1 MSQSLWS
8 IRLRNSHALHHLSRE
23 YLARVCRDQSS
34 VHSCSRT
41 LCHAQQ
47 TSCTWLRSGCQVLGA
62 SGYVAKQVR
71 QSNLTMH
78 CSPVRGLQQQRR
90 VMPFRPG
97 MCQHGVSRMHSKLN
111 PASSRVRCGAA
122 SPSVVLQLE
131 AEVED
136 LCLATVRDALQLPG
150 HLPPVKGLDVV
161 LRGAPHSSLEA
172 GAGWQAVDALQRGGW
187 CWLASRGCQRY
198 ASCDG
203 WKGSSGAEHAVQGQ
217 PSHSQQNTQ
226 AREVAD
232 GVQQPTQTTWHR
244 GHVRLSGCGSGA
256 ACGHAGASAAAS
268 YPMGGAIDGPGAQ
281 PGGQRMAG
289 DLAVEAA
296 FAQGKLRAQ
305 VPPGADRSVCIPMRQ
320 LHPRSRRQRQSCQGS
335 HKLPGFAVSVPDVGD
350 LLPAEGSHF
359 CMHDGAGGV
368 VLHPPTLST
377 GDPRLRVQ
385 GSGCRDRRPASLA
398 PGRACSRCTASASS
412 CLPRRLWTPHPV

>member
-187 CWLASRGCQRY
+187 CWLASRGCDTPAVTAGREAQELSTPCKGSPVT
-198 ASCDG
+198 ASRTHKRERLQTGCSSPRRRRGTAGTCACQVADQAQHAG
-203 WKGSSGAEHAVQGQ
+203 MQALLLQPPTPWVGPLTAQEHSQVASAWPVTLLSKQPLPRGSSGLRS
-217 PSHSQQNTQ
+217 P
-226 AREVAD
+226 RE
-232 GVQQPTQTTWHR
+232 QT
-244 GHVRLSGCGSGA
+244 A
-256 ACGHAGASAAAS
+256 AYASPCDS
-268 YPMGGAIDGPGAQ
+268 CTPDPG
-281 PGGQRMAG
+281 
-289 DLAVEAA
+289 
-296 FAQGKLRAQ
+296 
-305 VPPGADRSVCIPMRQ
+305 
-320 LHPRSRRQRQSCQGS
+320 
-335 HKLPGFAVSVPDVGD
+335 VSVKAVRAHTSYQALRCRSQTSVTCC
-350 LLPAEGSHF
+350 LLRGPTSACKMEL
-359 CMHDGAGGV
+359 GA
-368 VLHPPTLST
+368 LCCI
-377 GDPRLRVQ
+377 LRPCQLEIQ
-385 GSGCRDRRPASLA
+385 G
-398 PGRACSRCTASASS
+398 
-412 CLPRRLWTPHPV
+412 